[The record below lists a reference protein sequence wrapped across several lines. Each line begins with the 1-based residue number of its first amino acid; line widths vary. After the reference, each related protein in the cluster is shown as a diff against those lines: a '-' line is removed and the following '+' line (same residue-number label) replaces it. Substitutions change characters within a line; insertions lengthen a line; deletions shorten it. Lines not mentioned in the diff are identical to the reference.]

1 VNYLIILLSLLFI
14 SPSSEKKVLTL
25 NITNIETIK
34 GTIEI
39 GIFNTNERFLE
50 EGQAYKTTSV
60 KVTADKHTV
69 VFKDLPPGNYAV
81 SMYHDVNA
89 DGECNR
95 NFMGIP
101 KEPYGFSNNFR
112 PRFSAPTFKDCEFT
126 LDSNKTLKIELKG

>member
-1 VNYLIILLSLLFI
+1 MNYLIILISLLFI
-14 SPSSEKKVLTL
+14 SPTNEKKVLTI

-50 EGQAYKTTSV
+50 EGQAFKTISV
-60 KVTADKHTV
+60 KVRADSHTV
-69 VFKDLPPGNYAV
+69 VFKDLPKGNYAV

-112 PRFSAPTFKDCEFT
+112 PRFSAPTFKDCEFV